1 MDTTSYLALSRQV
14 TLQRHLAT
22 LATNIAN
29 ASTSG
34 YRAQH
39 TVFEQVL
46 LQAGD
51 AGRVAFVQDVA
62 LARDLS
68 PGPVEQTGNP
78 LDVALE
84 GSGYLSFATPAGT
97 RYGRAGRLELDA
109 EGRLVGPEGHP
120 VLDDGGNP
128 ISLPADDLAITVGP
142 DGTISGRSGP
152 LARLG
157 IVDFAHEQALERTG
171 DGLLAATEFPAPA
184 STTRVVQGA
193 LEGSNVQPVV
203 EMTAMLETVR
213 AFEGA
218 QKLLDTEHELE
229 RQAIE
234 RTIRTAA

>member
-1 MDTTSYLALSRQV
+1 MDTTSYLALARQV
-14 TLQRHLAT
+14 TLQRHMAT

-29 ASTSG
+29 ATTSG

-46 LQAGD
+46 QRAGD

-62 LARDLS
+62 LARDLR
-68 PGPVEQTGNP
+68 PGLVEQTGNP
-78 LDVALE
+78 LDVALD

-97 RYGRAGRLELDA
+97 RYGRSGRLELDA
-109 EGRLVGPEGHP
+109 DGRLVGPEGHP
-120 VLDDGGNP
+120 VLDDSGNP
-128 ISLPADDLAITVGP
+128 ITLPTDDLAITIGP

-157 IVDFAHEQALERTG
+157 IVGFTHEQALERVG
-171 DGLLAATEFPAPA
+171 DGLLTATEAPVPAA
-184 STTRVVQGA
+184 FTRVVQGA
-193 LEGSNVQPVV
+193 LEGSNVQPIV
-203 EMTAMLETVR
+203 EMAAMLETVR
-213 AFEGA
+213 AFEGT

-234 RTIRTAA
+234 RTIRNAA